1 MAENLDL
8 TSGYGVKPKPS
19 EAARDLTGGQV
30 LNPTSSVMT
39 PGGNVKSTQN
49 DLFNRVGAQ
58 SRIQVP
64 GMNEMDPLD
73 AFGQAKSNIYG
84 EYSYLTGGP
93 NMGLIRQLTQQKQ
106 DTRKRYKTNRADVEN
121 MYGQLTADV
130 RADTENIGKSFDTGI
145 AQSAQGAQGV
155 VTGLSAEL
163 AAQQERRNRAAS
175 ELGVG
180 QEAILNDFGSTT
192 ALNQAM
198 GTVLGQNQNWQGFL
212 QSQKG
217 TALQQGADMG
227 LAVGNTKVQ
236 AANAMKAEFD
246 RVTMGIDNAIGTE
259 KSKQAVRKLTEEG
272 SMLLGINK
280 KRLKNTLEKQ
290 YGLDKPE
297 VNKLIKA
304 QEEVDGYFNDNPS
317 VKWKSPTTFDGVNPT
332 TGQKEFSAGKKGWNA
347 MMTKNLFEEYGKL
360 KNLDDVARMDPYL
373 GLFAKQS
380 GYSPSDVIAGGSNI
394 K

>member
-1 MAENLDL
+1 MADEPTFGYDRGGRGGYRTDL
-8 TSGYGVKPKPS
+8 
-19 EAARDLTGGQV
+19 AGGSA
-30 LNPTSSVMT
+30 PA
-39 PGGNVKSTQN
+39 GGNVNSTQG
-49 DLFNRVGAQ
+49 DSMDRASFL
-58 SRIQVP
+58 SRDNTAPVP
-64 GMNEMDPLD
+64 GVGEMDPLD

-106 DTRKRYKTNRADVEN
+106 DTKNRYKTNRADVEN

-155 VTGLSAEL
+155 VTGLSGEL

-227 LAVGNTKVQ
+227 AAVGNTKVQ

-246 RVTMGIDNAIGTE
+246 RVTTGIDSAIGTE

-280 KRLKNTLEKQ
+280 TRLKNTLEKQ
-290 YGLDKPE
+290 YGLAKPD
-297 VNKLIKA
+297 VNKLIKS
-304 QEEVDGYFNDNPS
+304 QEEAIGFFNDNPS
-317 VKWKSPTTFDGVNPT
+317 AKWQSPGTFNGINPT
-332 TGQKEFSAGKKGWNA
+332 TGEKEFSAGAKGWDA
-347 MMTKNLFEEYGKL
+347 MMRKNLIKTSSDLKKKDTKAVMDEYL
-360 KNLDDVARMDPYL
+360 LLY
-373 GLFAKQS
+373 AKKS
-380 GYSPSDVIAGGSNI
+380 GYSPSDILEGASNVVGAP
-394 K
+394 